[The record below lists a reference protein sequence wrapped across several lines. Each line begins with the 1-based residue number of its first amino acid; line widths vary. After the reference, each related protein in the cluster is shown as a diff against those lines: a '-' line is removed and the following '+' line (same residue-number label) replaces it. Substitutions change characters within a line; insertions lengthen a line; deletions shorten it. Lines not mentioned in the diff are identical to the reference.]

1 MIQATV
7 HYDESQRIDSFQ
19 ITGHADSGEYGQDIV
34 CAAVSVLAI
43 TTVNGLQR
51 VAQIP
56 IDVENRNQ
64 AGGFLEVHLPPKL
77 EATTELKG
85 QAILQSFADGLR
97 DVATNYTDFVTYH
110 KVTN

>member
-1 MIQATV
+1 MIHATF
-7 HYDESQRIDSFQ
+7 HHGANRIDSFQ

-51 VAQIP
+51 IAKIP
-56 IDVENRNQ
+56 IDVENRDQ
-64 AGGFLEVHLPPKL
+64 EGGYLEVHLPPKL

-85 QAILQSFADGLR
+85 QTLLQSFADGLR
-97 DVATNYTDFVTYH
+97 DVATNYADYIEFAEI
-110 KVTN
+110 KD

>member
-1 MIQATV
+1 MIQATI
-7 HYDESQRIDSFQ
+7 HHGSERIDSFQ

-51 VAQIP
+51 IAKIP
-56 IDVENRNQ
+56 IDVENRDQ
-64 AGGFLEVHLPPKL
+64 EGGYLEVHLPPKL

-85 QAILQSFADGLR
+85 QTLLQSFADGLR
-97 DVATNYTDFVTYH
+97 DVATNYADYIEFAEI
-110 KVTN
+110 KD